1 MEIKIGQRTIPLAL
15 TTYELIAIQQ
25 EIGCT
30 AAQLRDV
37 VFGITEEEEPGKDGQ
52 PKYRF
57 SVATDGERMA
67 RMGTLIRILGNAGLE
82 EAGEEP
88 DLTEK
93 WILRN
98 LKPALVLPMAIVLI
112 SVINDAMMMENTE
125 ESKAE
130 SSEPVDVTIEEE
142 NRKKAPRK

>member
-37 VFGITEEEEPGKDGQ
+37 VFGITEEEPGKDGQ

-82 EAGEEP
+82 EAGEKP

-125 ESKAE
+125 ESNAE